1 MVRARPVGSGGD
13 ARTDGAVPG
22 SFGQNG
28 AAMIVLGCGSAARA
42 HRPTQATRGHRVAV
56 GQRDRSVAGSGN
68 PEWWVSDRLDDQL
81 VDVDETGG
89 PVKDCRAA

>member
-1 MVRARPVGSGGD
+1 VQRVAILVAEEVDPTEPRALLAP
-13 ARTDGAVPG
+13 
-22 SFGQNG
+22 
-28 AAMIVLGCGSAARA
+28 
-42 HRPTQATRGHRVAV
+42 AV

-81 VDVDETGG
+81 VDVDKTRG